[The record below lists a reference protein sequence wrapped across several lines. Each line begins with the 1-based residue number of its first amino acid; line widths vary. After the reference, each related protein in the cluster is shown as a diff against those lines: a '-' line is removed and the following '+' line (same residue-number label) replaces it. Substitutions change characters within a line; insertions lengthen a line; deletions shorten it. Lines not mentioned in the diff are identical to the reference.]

1 MTDILLTTRDR
12 KASLSL
18 AYVQTVAAAAG
29 YTTQVENFDRR
40 GVDLQICAGGEVHPA
55 VDIQLK
61 STVNLGVPTNGYY
74 HYRLR
79 VHNYNLLCIKTQIP
93 RLLVVL
99 DLPADEDRW
108 LTITTDELILRRCA
122 YWLSLLGEATTDN
135 QSSVTVRIPVDNV
148 FNVEHLRLIMD
159 WSRKGGII

>member
-1 MTDILLTTRDR
+1 MTDILLTTGDR

-61 STVNLGVPTNGYY
+61 STVNLGVPTSGYY

-79 VHNYNLLCIKTQIP
+79 VHNYNLLVSRRRFLDCSLCLTCQRTKIDGLLS
-93 RLLVVL
+93 RL
-99 DLPADEDRW
+99 
-108 LTITTDELILRRCA
+108 T
-122 YWLSLLGEATTDN
+122 S
-135 QSSVTVRIPVDNV
+135 
-148 FNVEHLRLIMD
+148 
-159 WSRKGGII
+159 

>member
-1 MTDILLTTRDR
+1 MCWWRG
-12 KASLSL
+12 ASGS
-18 AYVQTVAAAAG
+18 
-29 YTTQVENFDRR
+29 
-40 GVDLQICAGGEVHPA
+40 
-55 VDIQLK
+55 
-61 STVNLGVPTNGYY
+61 
-74 HYRLR
+74 
-79 VHNYNLLCIKTQIP
+79 HNYNLLCIKTQIP